1 MMNLKTFEKKEDF
14 IMGIRVKLFLFICLL
29 FSTGILMAEEKDYSK
44 EERAILNRSV
54 SEVVNMFE
62 KEMKEQFGLR
72 CTGQGGSMPYDI
84 QKIGVDFILHQQTTI
99 EEARELEIRAT
110 ERFVEIVN
118 THEAIRPYLRDYPWN
133 HNRARVMIAFR
144 DNNGDDYLEGVRL
157 ILQARETVF
166 YFGPKKTPN
175 EVGITIKEEPY
186 AEAKQIVESSPSCLK
201 PIEKQ
206 EKKKRWF
213 DWF

>member
-1 MMNLKTFEKKEDF
+1 MEK
-14 IMGIRVKLFLFICLL
+14 IRVKCLLFICLL
-29 FSTGILMAEEKDYSK
+29 FSMELIMTVEKDYSK

-84 QKIGVDFILHQQTTI
+84 QEIGVDFVLHQQTTI
-99 EEARELEIRAT
+99 EEARELEIRTT
-110 ERFVEIVN
+110 ERFVEIIN
-118 THEAIRPYLRDYPWN
+118 THEAIRPYLRDYPWD

-144 DNNGDDYLEGVRL
+144 DLKGKDYTEGIILV
-157 ILQARETVF
+157 LQARNRIV
-166 YFGPKKTPN
+166 YFGPKRFPN
-175 EVGITIKEEPY
+175 DIEPMKREPY
-186 AEAKQIVESSPSCLK
+186 EEAKQIVESSPSCLK

-213 DWF
+213 NWF